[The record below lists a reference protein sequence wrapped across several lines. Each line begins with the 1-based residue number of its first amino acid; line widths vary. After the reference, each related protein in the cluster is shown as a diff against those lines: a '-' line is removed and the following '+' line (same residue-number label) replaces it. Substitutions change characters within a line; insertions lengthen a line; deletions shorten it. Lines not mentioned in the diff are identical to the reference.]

1 MVDRQDLQKKIILS
15 YFNFLSLYA
24 KLSTIKAFPEV
35 SLVLLT
41 LRARTV
47 CQDYSKNAGNF
58 AVLVCSTAAS
68 NNIQMEET
76 EITLLKIYYRI

>member
-47 CQDYSKNAGNF
+47 C
-58 AVLVCSTAAS
+58 
-68 NNIQMEET
+68 
-76 EITLLKIYYRI
+76 